1 PTCILQDCGDFSF
14 CQDDYL
20 PPRWPWWFHLLR
32 WVLEKNADFHSVAQ
46 RLRQRSMNMQDR
58 LSRQRLTGFPS
69 FYVTLSPYL
78 CLGSFNVNGRVFAHR
93 DMPKEGNYLVPHNP
107 SVPIC
112 SLGRN
117 PSINVNAEPM
127 LKVLSNGHLRRIDV
141 RPFIATIEQA
151 IKLCLRFT

>member
-1 PTCILQDCGDFSF
+1 
-14 CQDDYL
+14 
-20 PPRWPWWFHLLR
+20 
-32 WVLEKNADFHSVAQ
+32 
-46 RLRQRSMNMQDR
+46 
-58 LSRQRLTGFPS
+58 
-69 FYVTLSPYL
+69 
-78 CLGSFNVNGRVFAHR
+78 
-93 DMPKEGNYLVPHNP
+93 MPKEGNYLVPHNP

-151 IKLCLRFT
+151 IKLCLRFTLGALERDVTGQAFPAQRITTEVKLQFPTALALRADMSLALVSHFFVSCFCFS